1 MIDTTTPALS
11 AGDTAWTLVATALVL
26 LMVPGLALFYGGLV
40 RSRAALNTFMMSFA
54 ALALVSVQWVAL
66 GYTLSFAPGGATG
79 DLRWAGLR
87 AIGLGAGPYSATIP
101 HVAFVAFQAMFAGI
115 TVALISGAMVER
127 IRFPVYLAFAA
138 LWTTLVYD
146 PLAHWVWATDGWLHT
161 LGALDFAGGTV
172 VHVSAGT
179 AALVAATML
188 GARRDRGRTA
198 LLPHNVPFTLVG
210 AGLLWVGWFGFNA
223 GSALTAD
230 GVAANALL
238 TSHTAAASALLAW
251 VLLDLKRVGQATAV
265 GAATGAVVG
274 LVAITPAAGYV
285 SPLAAIVIGVLG
297 ACASYAA
304 IQLRN
309 RTRIDDALDVFACH
323 GVAGIV
329 GALLTGVFAQRA
341 INPGGGDGLLAGN
354 PRLLGVQA
362 IAVLCTILFAGTM
375 TAIVLRTLAFVTAL
389 RAAVPAELRGIDL
402 AEHGEHA
409 YHDGDTSEIAGDGLR
424 VGQPVLLT
432 AVTERDAE
440 EMRAD
445 AA

>member
-1 MIDTTTPALS
+1 
-11 AGDTAWTLVATALVL
+11 
-26 LMVPGLALFYGGLV
+26 
-40 RSRAALNTFMMSFA
+40 
-54 ALALVSVQWVAL
+54 
-66 GYTLSFAPGGATG
+66 
-79 DLRWAGLR
+79 
-87 AIGLGAGPYSATIP
+87 
-101 HVAFVAFQAMFAGI
+101 
-115 TVALISGAMVER
+115 
-127 IRFPVYLAFAA
+127 
-138 LWTTLVYD
+138 
-146 PLAHWVWATDGWLHT
+146 
-161 LGALDFAGGTV
+161 

-188 GARRDRGRTA
+188 GQRRDRGRTA
-198 LLPHNVPFTLVG
+198 LLPHNVPFTLIG

-223 GSALTAD
+223 GSALAAD

-238 TSHTAAASALLAW
+238 TSHTAAASALLVW
-251 VLLDLKRVGQATAV
+251 VLIDLKRVGQATAV

-285 SPLAAIVIGVLG
+285 SPLAAIVIGAAG

-341 INPGGGDGLLAGN
+341 INAAGADGLLAGN

-362 IAVLCTILFAGTM
+362 IAVLCTIAFAAAM
-375 TAIVLRTLAFVTAL
+375 TAVVLKGLALVTAL
-389 RAAVPAELRGIDL
+389 RAAVPNELRGIDL
-402 AEHGEHA
+402 TEHGEHA
-409 YHDGDTSEIAGDGLR
+409 YHDGDTSEIGGEGLR

-432 AVTERDAE
+432 AVAGRE
-440 EMRAD
+440 EQLVRAD